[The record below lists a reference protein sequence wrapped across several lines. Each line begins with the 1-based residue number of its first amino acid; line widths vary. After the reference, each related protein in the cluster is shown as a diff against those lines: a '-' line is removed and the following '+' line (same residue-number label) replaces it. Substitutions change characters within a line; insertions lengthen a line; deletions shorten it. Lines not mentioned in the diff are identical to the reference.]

1 MEIEQGVSGSYKKWA
16 GGLKEEEEKARG
28 PSPMVEHLQIYNL
41 TLKT

>member
-1 MEIEQGVSGSYKKWA
+1 MEIAQKISYTKRA
-16 GGLKEEEEKARG
+16 GGLKEEEEEKARG